1 MVERVTGHDSGAI
14 HESLLAQR
22 SQNVEDVNRKAA
34 DETANVKSLNP
45 FNDTATVSS
54 QAKKLYE
61 AEKYARLAQRIA
73 DPFDADKVARLQEMV
88 QHGRISELLNKYD
101 DGDLADSLI
110 NSPAQAFL
118 R

>member
-1 MVERVTGHDSGAI
+1 MVERISGNDNGAI

-22 SQNVEDVNRKAA
+22 SQNVEDINRKAA
-34 DETANVKSLNP
+34 DETSKVASLTP

-61 AEKYARLAQRIA
+61 AEKYARLAQRVEEN
-73 DPFDADKVARLQEMV
+73 FDAEKVAKLRELV
-88 QHGRISELLNKYD
+88 QHGRLSEVLSKYD